1 MCMKWF
7 RNSGKK
13 ETEDYEKEF
22 LTRYNNKKKPKQKK
36 NELKDKKSI
45 KIESDGKKLLDGKTQ
60 KKEPEALSTKLE
72 SAKQEYSTTIGNLM
86 NAKKELKNVKEIIQ
100 ELNNEHDSI
109 VSRTRSSREEL
120 LKVNNDLK
128 EKNLE
133 SEKSADGHEKQ
144 KLLAQEVNNS
154 KMELSKIKD
163 EIKKYSKELESVR
176 TKTDNSPDVKKMK
189 EEREKLENEII
200 QKRKELESG
209 FRELKFIKDE
219 MAKSSKSEGS
229 DKIVDAAS
237 AVVAS
242 MNQKLQTTLTELNA
256 VKKALENERGQ
267 QKSST

>member
-1 MCMKWF
+1 MKWF
-7 RNSGKK
+7 RSSEKAK
-13 ETEDYEKEF
+13 TEDYEKEF
-22 LTRYNNKKKPKQKK
+22 LARYNKQQKPKQKK
-36 NELKDKKSI
+36 NTSNGKKSI
-45 KIESDGKKLLDGKTQ
+45 K
-60 KKEPEALSTKLE
+60 KEPETLSTKLE
-72 SAKQEYSTTIGNLM
+72 SAKQEYNVTIGNLM
-86 NAKKELKNVKEIIQ
+86 NAKKELKNLKEIIQ
-100 ELNNEHDSI
+100 ELNNEHDNI
-109 VSRTRSSREEL
+109 VSKTKSSREEL

-128 EKNLE
+128 EKSVE
-133 SEKSADGHEKQ
+133 SGKSVEDHEKQ
-144 KLLAQEVNNS
+144 RLLVQEVNNS
-154 KMELSKIKD
+154 KIELSKIKD
-163 EIKKYSKELESVR
+163 EIMKYGKELESVR

>member
-1 MCMKWF
+1 MKWF
-7 RNSGKK
+7 RSSGKTEDYKK
-13 ETEDYEKEF
+13 ET
-22 LTRYNNKKKPKQKK
+22 RYNGQQEPEQKK
-36 NELKDKKSI
+36 NTSKDKKSI
-45 KIESDGKKLLDGKTQ
+45 

-72 SAKQEYSTTIGNLM
+72 SAKQEYSITIGNLM

-100 ELNNEHDSI
+100 ELNNEHASI
-109 VSRTRSSREEL
+109 VSRTKSSREEL
-120 LKVNNDLK
+120 LKVNNELK
-128 EKNLE
+128 EKSVE

-144 KLLAQEVNNS
+144 RLVVQEVNNS
-154 KMELSKIKD
+154 KTELSKIKD

-267 QKSST
+267 QKSSA

>member
-1 MCMKWF
+1 MKWF
-7 RNSGKK
+7 RSSGKTK
-13 ETEDYEKEF
+13 DYEKEY
-22 LTRYNNKKKPKQKK
+22 LTRYNEQEEPKQNK
-36 NELKDKKSI
+36 NTSKDKKSI
-45 KIESDGKKLLDGKTQ
+45 K
-60 KKEPEALSTKLE
+60 KEPEELSTKLE
-72 SAKQEYSTTIGNLM
+72 FAKQEYSITIGNLM

-100 ELNNEHDSI
+100 ELNNEHASI
-109 VSRTRSSREEL
+109 VSRTKSSREEL
-120 LKVNNDLK
+120 LKVNNELK
-128 EKNLE
+128 EKSVE

-144 KLLAQEVNNS
+144 RLVVQEVNNS

-219 MAKSSKSEGS
+219 MSKSSKSEGS

-256 VKKALENERGQ
+256 VKKALENERGL
-267 QKSST
+267 QKSSA

>member
-1 MCMKWF
+1 
-7 RNSGKK
+7 
-13 ETEDYEKEF
+13 
-22 LTRYNNKKKPKQKK
+22 
-36 NELKDKKSI
+36 
-45 KIESDGKKLLDGKTQ
+45 
-60 KKEPEALSTKLE
+60 
-72 SAKQEYSTTIGNLM
+72 M
-86 NAKKELKNVKEIIQ
+86 NDER
-100 ELNNEHDSI
+100 DSI
-109 VSRTRSSREEL
+109 VSRTKSSREEL
-120 LKVNNDLK
+120 LKVNNELK
-128 EKNLE
+128 EKSVE

-144 KLLAQEVNNS
+144 RLMVQEVNNS

-163 EIKKYSKELESVR
+163 EIMKYSKELESVR

-219 MAKSSKSEGS
+219 MVKSSKSDGS

-242 MNQKLQTTLTELNA
+242 MNRKLQTTLTELNA

-267 QKSST
+267 QKGSA

>member
-1 MCMKWF
+1 
-7 RNSGKK
+7 
-13 ETEDYEKEF
+13 
-22 LTRYNNKKKPKQKK
+22 
-36 NELKDKKSI
+36 
-45 KIESDGKKLLDGKTQ
+45 
-60 KKEPEALSTKLE
+60 
-72 SAKQEYSTTIGNLM
+72 M

-109 VSRTRSSREEL
+109 VSRTKSSREEL
-120 LKVNNDLK
+120 LKVNNELK
-128 EKNLE
+128 EKSIE

-144 KLLAQEVNNS
+144 RLIVQEMNNS

-256 VKKALENERGQ
+256 VKKALENERGR
-267 QKSST
+267 QKSSA

>member
-1 MCMKWF
+1 
-7 RNSGKK
+7 
-13 ETEDYEKEF
+13 
-22 LTRYNNKKKPKQKK
+22 
-36 NELKDKKSI
+36 
-45 KIESDGKKLLDGKTQ
+45 
-60 KKEPEALSTKLE
+60 
-72 SAKQEYSTTIGNLM
+72 M

-100 ELNNEHDSI
+100 ELNNEHASI
-109 VSRTRSSREEL
+109 VSKTKSSREEL

-128 EKNLE
+128 EKSVE
-133 SEKSADGHEKQ
+133 SEKSADGYEKQ
-144 KLLAQEVNNS
+144 RLVVQEVNNS

-256 VKKALENERGQ
+256 VKKALENERGR
-267 QKSST
+267 QKSSA

>member
-1 MCMKWF
+1 MKWF
-7 RNSGKK
+7 RSSGKTK
-13 ETEDYEKEF
+13 DYEKEY
-22 LTRYNNKKKPKQKK
+22 LTRYNEQQKPKQKE
-36 NELKDKKSI
+36 NASKDNKSI
-45 KIESDGKKLLDGKTQ
+45 

-72 SAKQEYSTTIGNLM
+72 FAKQEYNVTIGNLM
-86 NAKKELKNVKEIIQ
+86 NAKKELKNVKETIQ
-100 ELNNEHDSI
+100 ELNNEHDNI
-109 VSRTRSSREEL
+109 VSRTKSSREEL
-120 LKVNNDLK
+120 LKVNNELK
-128 EKNLE
+128 EKSVE
-133 SEKSADGHEKQ
+133 SGKSADGHEKQ
-144 KLLAQEVNNS
+144 RLIVQEVNNS

-163 EIKKYSKELESVR
+163 EIKKYSEELESVR
-176 TKTDNSPDVKKMK
+176 TKTDNFPYVKKMK

-219 MAKSSKSEGS
+219 MSKSSKSEGS

-267 QKSST
+267 QKSSA

>member
-1 MCMKWF
+1 MKWF
-7 RNSGKK
+7 RSSEKAK
-13 ETEDYEKEF
+13 TEDYEKEF
-22 LTRYNNKKKPKQKK
+22 LARYNKQQKPKQKK
-36 NELKDKKSI
+36 NTSNGKKSI
-45 KIESDGKKLLDGKTQ
+45 K
-60 KKEPEALSTKLE
+60 KEPETLSTKLE
-72 SAKQEYSTTIGNLM
+72 SAKQEYNVTIGNLM
-86 NAKKELKNVKEIIQ
+86 NAKKELKNLKEIIQ
-100 ELNNEHDSI
+100 ELNIEHDNI
-109 VSRTRSSREEL
+109 VSRTKSSREEL

-128 EKNLE
+128 EKSVE
-133 SEKSADGHEKQ
+133 SGKSVEDHEKQ
-144 KLLAQEVNNS
+144 RLLVQEVNNS

-163 EIKKYSKELESVR
+163 EIMKYGKELESVR

-267 QKSST
+267 QKSSA

>member
-1 MCMKWF
+1 MQD
-7 RNSGKK
+7 NPNISVIIP
-13 ETEDYEKEF
+13 T
-22 LTRYNNKKKPKQKK
+22 
-36 NELKDKKSI
+36 
-45 KIESDGKKLLDGKTQ
+45 LDNPDAV
-60 KKEPEALSTKLE
+60 E
-72 SAKQEYSTTIGNLM
+72 
-86 NAKKELKNVKEIIQ
+86 EIIQ
-100 ELNNEHDSI
+100 ELNDERDSI
-109 VSRTRSSREEL
+109 VSRTKSSREEL
-120 LKVNNDLK
+120 LKVNNELK
-128 EKNLE
+128 EKSVE

-144 KLLAQEVNNS
+144 RLMVQEVNNS

-163 EIKKYSKELESVR
+163 EINKYSKELESVR

-256 VKKALENERGQ
+256 VKKALENERGR
-267 QKSST
+267 QKSSA

>member
-1 MCMKWF
+1 MKWF
-7 RNSGKK
+7 RSSGKTEDSKK
-13 ETEDYEKEF
+13 ETE
-22 LTRYNNKKKPKQKK
+22 YNIQQKPKQKK
-36 NELKDKKSI
+36 NTSKDKKSI
-45 KIESDGKKLLDGKTQ
+45 K
-60 KKEPEALSTKLE
+60 KEPEVLSTKLE
-72 SAKQEYSTTIGNLM
+72 SAKQEYNITIGNLM
-86 NAKKELKNVKEIIQ
+86 NAKKELKNLKEIVQ
-100 ELNNEHDSI
+100 ELKNEHDSI
-109 VSRTRSSREEL
+109 TSRTKSSRAEL

-163 EIKKYSKELESVR
+163 EIKKYSNELESVR
-176 TKTDNSPDVKKMK
+176 TKADNFPDIKKMK
-189 EEREKLENEII
+189 EEREKIENEII

-219 MAKSSKSEGS
+219 MVKSSKSDGS

-256 VKKALENERGQ
+256 VKKALENERGR
-267 QKSST
+267 QKSSA